1 MAEYQGRSN
10 VHSAKRNKAMGRPKG
25 QMAGWIYDEKKKRQ
39 SNHRRVGESEKK
51 KKRKPLVKL
60 YTQGTLISCFILQ
73 EYQMQPAAKLSG
85 VFGTLWYQG
94 PELYSCE
101 HVGPFVSSIHHL

>member
-51 KKRKPLVKL
+51 KKGNL
-60 YTQGTLISCFILQ
+60 
-73 EYQMQPAAKLSG
+73 
-85 VFGTLWYQG
+85 
-94 PELYSCE
+94 
-101 HVGPFVSSIHHL
+101 